1 MMLDA
6 LQFSLLRDDTKS
18 KTLQQVPRDKLVIS
32 PFNPRRNRNDGDIDK
47 LAQRIERNGFEIT
60 RALWAYPVNSHYEVF
75 AGGNRLEA
83 VKRTSIDTV
92 PVIVHDGFSDDEITG
107 LADQDNENDEYHT
120 PVSIVDVWMDYE
132 RLADA
137 GWDNKRIAGAKS
149 VSPSR
154 VTERLQYA
162 SFPKSVL
169 RKFQNDLWA
178 ESHAAEINR
187 ISKLEFSSGWI
198 TWEGAALEV
207 LDVATKKAGAV
218 KNVTAKQIADIVAQY
233 NGFITLAQNFADKL
247 DETWRNKFRDD
258 LVTVK
263 ARTKPAVEAAYG
275 RIVAAQE
282 REARQ
287 RAEEL
292 ARQQDAA
299 KAEQMRLE
307 RETRE
312 RERITALM
320 ARLVHGDARL
330 AIRNAP
336 TGIKL
341 VLTDPPYGQDFQSNR
356 RVVSA
361 KAPRL
366 VNDDGQV
373 FDLLRDVLTEAYA
386 HMADDSTLLVWSS
399 WRYECEF
406 RQVVTDCGFTI
417 KGSLIWDKP
426 NHGSGDLDGSF
437 APKHE
442 RIIHAVKG
450 NPKLNR
456 RHDDVLRGSVFL
468 GTEHPT
474 EKPLDLLALL
484 IEATTNEGDIVADPF
499 AGGGSTVIAAHQA
512 RREFWAC
519 ELDADWHAAASSKLY
534 DLVKQ
539 EVN

>member
-18 KTLQQVPRDKLVIS
+18 KTLQQISRDKLVIS

-92 PVIVHDGFSDDEITG
+92 PVIVHEGFTDDEITG

-120 PVSIVDVWMDYE
+120 PVSIVDVWADYK
-132 RLADA
+132 RLKDA
-137 GWDNKRIAGAKS
+137 GWSQQRIAKAKGVSQTLVSFRLDFASWPES
-149 VSPSR
+149 VRQIITKTNLDEIHARELSQL
-154 VTERLQYA
+154 LQ
-162 SFPKSVL
+162 SNNPW
-169 RKFQNDLWA
+169 LWWEA
-178 ESHAAEINR
+178 AAIEILESAI
-187 ISKLEFSSGWI
+187 
-198 TWEGAALEV
+198 
-207 LDVATKKAGAV
+207 KKAGAA
-218 KNVTAKQIADIVAQY
+218 KNVTGKQIADLVSNY
-233 NGFITLAQNFADKL
+233 NGFTTLACTYADKL
-247 DETWRNKFRDD
+247 DTEWREKF
-258 LVTVK
+258 LNELIATT

-320 ARLVHGDARL
+320 ARLVHGDAR
-330 AIRNAP
+330 AEIRNAP

-366 VNDDGQV
+366 ANDDGQA

-406 RQVVTDCGFTI
+406 RQVVAACGFNI